1 MSILLSKLKRRSASV
16 CLVSVLALAA
26 VVAASGQSLPDA
38 LQPLFSKGVEAQKE
52 NRFKEAETAFL
63 EVLRSG
69 GKVAFVHN
77 NLGAVYQQMGDHSRA
92 ILQFREALRLQ
103 PSYAAPRFLLGASL
117 LAQGKAAEAARQ
129 LEQALKLDPQ
139 QALGR
144 LELAK
149 AYERVGNPMGML
161 DQYRK
166 LTEAQPDNPEYVYQ
180 LGRAYLKLSEWAFER
195 VKELNPRSPRLYQS
209 LALNYHIQ
217 GKDEL
222 ALRTLQEAIAV
233 DPMLPDLHLALAE
246 IHLRLGN
253 LTEARNAVEKE
264 LAIMPVSKA
273 ALALKQGLDSS
284 NPRGR

>member
-1 MSILLSKLKRRSASV
+1 MSSLLRKLKEHLATLCLASV
-16 CLVSVLALAA
+16 LVLAATVDAA
-26 VVAASGQSLPDA
+26 GQSLSEA
-38 LQPLFSKGVEAQKE
+38 LQPLFAKGVEAQKG
-52 NRFKEAETAFL
+52 NRLKEAETAFL

-117 LAQGKAAEAARQ
+117 LAQGKAGEAVRQ

-139 QALGR
+139 QVLGR

-149 AYERVGNPMGML
+149 AYERAGNPIGML

-180 LGRAYLKLSEWAFER
+180 LGRAYLKLSEWALER

-222 ALRTLQEAIAV
+222 ALRALQEAIAV
-233 DPMLPDLHLALAE
+233 DAMLPELHLALAE

-253 LTEARNAVEKE
+253 LAEARSAVEKE
-264 LAIMPVSKA
+264 LVIMPASQA
-273 ALALKQGLDSS
+273 AQALKQKLDSS

>member
-1 MSILLSKLKRRSASV
+1 MSFLLSKLKRCSASV
-16 CLVSVLALAA
+16 CFVSVVALAA
-26 VVAASGQSLPDA
+26 VVAASGQSLPEP

-117 LAQGKAAEAARQ
+117 LAQGNAAEAARQ

-149 AYERVGNPMGML
+149 AYEQAGNPMGML

-166 LTEAQPDNPEYVYQ
+166 LSETLPDNPEHVYQ

-195 VKELNPRSPRLYQS
+195 IRELNPRSPRLYQS

-222 ALRTLQEAIAV
+222 ALRALQEAIAV
-233 DPMLPDLHLALAE
+233 DAMLPDLHLALAE

-273 ALALKQGLDSS
+273 ALALKQKLDSS
-284 NPRGR
+284 GPRGR

>member
-1 MSILLSKLKRRSASV
+1 MSTLLHKLKQQAASL
-16 CLVSVLALAA
+16 CLASVLALAA
-26 VVAASGQSLPDA
+26 AVTAAGQSLPDA
-38 LQPLFSKGVEAQKE
+38 LQPLFSKGVEAQRA
-52 NRFKEAETAFL
+52 NRLQEAEAAFL

-92 ILQFREALRLQ
+92 IFQFREALRLQ
-103 PSYAAPRFLLGASL
+103 PDYAAPQFLLGASL
-117 LAQGKAAEAARQ
+117 LAQGKAGEAARQ

-139 QALGR
+139 QFLGR

-149 AYERVGNPMGML
+149 AYELAGNPMGML

-180 LGRAYLKLSEWAFER
+180 LGRAYLKLSEWALQR

-222 ALRTLQEAIAV
+222 ALRALQEAVALG
-233 DPMLPDLHLALAE
+233 PKLPELHLALAE
-246 IHLRLGN
+246 IYFRLGN
-253 LTEARNAVEKE
+253 LKEARNAVEKE
-264 LAIMPVSKA
+264 LAIMPVSQA
-273 ALALKQGLDSS
+273 ARALKQKLDSS
-284 NPRGR
+284 NPPGR